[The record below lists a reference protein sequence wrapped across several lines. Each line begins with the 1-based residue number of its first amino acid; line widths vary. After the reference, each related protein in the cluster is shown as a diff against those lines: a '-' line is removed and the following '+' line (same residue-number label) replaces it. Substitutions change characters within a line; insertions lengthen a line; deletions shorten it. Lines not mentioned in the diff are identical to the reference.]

1 MNRSLTASGDRSP
14 GISHGTYA
22 GVVGPRQVPIVHS
35 PDDEKVDALIAARD
49 DEEREWMIL
58 DKLLV

>member
-1 MNRSLTASGDRSP
+1 
-14 GISHGTYA
+14 
-22 GVVGPRQVPIVHS
+22 VVGPRQVPIVHS